1 MAGLQ
6 IIDLHKSFGRLKAL
20 AGVSFE
26 VEKGE
31 IVAVLG
37 PSGCG
42 KSTLLSMVAG
52 LDKPEAG
59 EIRWEGFS
67 LAGVPAHRRNF
78 GLMFQDYALFPHLS
92 VGENVAFSLHMQGQS
107 RGGIVQRVKELL
119 DLVGLTGYEQRDVN
133 TLSGGETQRVALARS
148 CAPIPRL
155 LMLDEPLGALDRT
168 LRERLEVELR
178 AILKNLRQTVLYVT
192 HDQEEAFT
200 MADRVVVMNAGKVE
214 QIGTPQAIYC
224 QPASLFVAEFLG
236 FRNFLPGTLSRS
248 AGKTILETPLGAF
261 LAETPMRGAV
271 TVLLHPDAV
280 SMDGSG
286 DTFFEGLVVES
297 SFKGSLCRSKIKIR
311 ETELVVDFPPRLT
324 LPEAGQPFRMGLVA
338 SEALLLYDQ
347 ERLLDNARIHPLN
360 S

>member
-107 RGGIVQRVKELL
+107 RGCIV
-119 DLVGLTGYEQRDVN
+119 
-133 TLSGGETQRVALARS
+133 
-148 CAPIPRL
+148 
-155 LMLDEPLGALDRT
+155 
-168 LRERLEVELR
+168 
-178 AILKNLRQTVLYVT
+178 
-192 HDQEEAFT
+192 
-200 MADRVVVMNAGKVE
+200 
-214 QIGTPQAIYC
+214 
-224 QPASLFVAEFLG
+224 
-236 FRNFLPGTLSRS
+236 
-248 AGKTILETPLGAF
+248 
-261 LAETPMRGAV
+261 
-271 TVLLHPDAV
+271 
-280 SMDGSG
+280 
-286 DTFFEGLVVES
+286 
-297 SFKGSLCRSKIKIR
+297 
-311 ETELVVDFPPRLT
+311 
-324 LPEAGQPFRMGLVA
+324 
-338 SEALLLYDQ
+338 
-347 ERLLDNARIHPLN
+347 
-360 S
+360 